1 MPRSGNWESSTVP
14 NGLVP
19 DCFIRFLFKFMMAAR
34 NAGTVL
40 FQNNHAEIEFMIFI
54 VLPSWLTTPANIT
67 YNT

>member
-1 MPRSGNWESSTVP
+1 MKLSQHSPSFRK
-14 NGLVP
+14 L
-19 DCFIRFLFKFMMAAR
+19 KFFDVVWCS